1 MKKLFQEFKE
11 FAFKGNVID
20 MAIGVIIGGA
30 FSTIVSSLV
39 DDILMPLL
47 GIVTGGT
54 DFSALSVKL
63 GEENFLKYGSF
74 LNSVINFLL
83 IAVCIFAMLKVITS
97 VSKKM
102 HRQKEKEAAAAPA
115 GPTQEQLLTEIRDLL
130 KEKNDAGN
138 LKK

>member
-20 MAIGVIIGGA
+20 MAIGVIIGAA
-30 FSTIVSSLV
+30 FSSIVSSLV

-54 DFSALSVKL
+54 DFSNLSIQL

-74 LNSVINFLL
+74 LNSVFNFLL
-83 IAVCIFAMLKVITS
+83 VAVCIFIMLKVITS
-97 VSKKM
+97 VAKKM
-102 HRQKEKEAAAAPA
+102 HLQKEEKPEEPA
-115 GPTQEQLLTEIRDLL
+115 GPTQEELLAEIRDLL
-130 KEKNDAGN
+130 KENRN
-138 LKK
+138 